1 MFSNTKILGYFILLL
16 PVILLILMAYY
27 DLGLLFIITIGLLLV
42 NFDSNIIGIALELI
56 ELNLYVGDKISVYTA
71 YDNEEEDY
79 FLEQI
84 DLFKPTLNRG
94 DLILVYSSW
103 AQFLQYSI
111 GYLDTKAHSSVSK
124 RVFQRTFYFYF
135 EDLSKIIKMN
145 EFIIEMEDRLKKEK
159 SFEKVWVE
167 DAKNCIYCAK
177 DKEEI
182 DSFVNIQKVV
192 VSLNINAGRENW
204 DYASFQT
211 SIIAIDI
218 VNKLNLN
225 FFGSKHKIVTS
236 RLY

>member
-1 MFSNTKILGYFILLL
+1 MFPNTKILGYFILLL

-94 DLILVYSSW
+94 DLTVVYSSW
-103 AQFLQYSI
+103 GQFLQYSI
-111 GYLDTKAHSSVSK
+111 GYLDTKAHSSISK
-124 RVFQRTFYFYF
+124 RIFQNTFYFYF
-135 EDLSKIIKMN
+135 EDLSKINKVN
-145 EFIIEMEDRLKKEK
+145 EFIVEMRDRLKKEK
-159 SFEKVWVE
+159 SFEKVFV
-167 DAKNCIYCAK
+167 DFSYAK
-177 DKEEI
+177 DEEV
-182 DSFVNIQKVV
+182 SSCVNIPKITVTV
-192 VSLNINAGRENW
+192 NINAGRENFF
-204 DYASFQT
+204 DAASQT
-211 SIIAIDI
+211 NSMALDI
-218 VNKLNLN
+218 GNKLNLK
-225 FFGSKHKIVTS
+225 FSSKHKIVTS

>member
-1 MFSNTKILGYFILLL
+1 MFPNTKILGYFILLL

-94 DLILVYSSW
+94 DLTVVYSSW
-103 AQFLQYSI
+103 GQFLQYSI
-111 GYLDTKAHSSVSK
+111 GYLDTKAHSSISK
-124 RVFQRTFYFYF
+124 RIFQNTFYFYF
-135 EDLSKIIKMN
+135 EDLSKINKVN
-145 EFIIEMEDRLKKEK
+145 EFIVEMRDGLKKEK
-159 SFEKVWVE
+159 SFEKVFV
-167 DAKNCIYCAK
+167 DFSYAK
-177 DKEEI
+177 DEEV
-182 DSFVNIQKVV
+182 SSCVNIQKITVTV
-192 VSLNINAGRENW
+192 NINAGRENFF
-204 DYASFQT
+204 DAASQT
-211 SIIAIDI
+211 NSMALDI
-218 VNKLNLN
+218 GNKLNLK
-225 FFGSKHKIVTS
+225 FCSKHKIVIA